1 MIWAEVSFPSLGF
14 IFRRGH
20 YVVICFKRE
29 KWSLVCLVKRRIRS
43 ERISFHELIF
53 IIETLLKGK
62 RWSMKEFIWQSIRA
76 IDVQLIHWCCKSIFW
91 DFLQYRVNEKE
102 IEWFCCIFDS
112 LLYLYDSLSP
122 SNMTALPFSK
132 WGTPLQIWR
141 FFLPN
146 MPPPKLWQISSDMT
160 CCADFKVVDFVTW
173 YVSQQNT
180 FSYFTV
186 FAVKKLITHQSQI
199 FVDLSASKELFCN
212 ICALP
217 VFVSEKKKKRINSSY
232 RTWCDWRCLTFS
244 RTYSR
249 KSKP

>member
-1 MIWAEVSFPSLGF
+1 
-14 IFRRGH
+14 
-20 YVVICFKRE
+20 
-29 KWSLVCLVKRRIRS
+29 
-43 ERISFHELIF
+43 
-53 IIETLLKGK
+53 LKGK

-91 DFLQYRVNEKE
+91 GFLWYRVNEKG
-102 IEWFCCIFDS
+102 IEWFCCIFGS
-112 LLYLYDSLSP
+112 LLYLYGSLSP
-122 SNMTALPFSK
+122 SNMTTPPFSK
-132 WGTPLQIWR
+132 WGTSLQIWR
-141 FFLPN
+141 PFLPN
-146 MPPPKLWQISSDMT
+146 MPPPKLWQISSDMA
-160 CCADFKVVDFVTW
+160 CCAGFKVVGFVTW

-199 FVDLSASKELFCN
+199 FVDLSASKGLFCN

-217 VFVSEKKKKRINSSY
+217 TFVSEKKKKRINPPY